1 MIMSILCYYSDAYTL
16 VKEIITVPYK
26 AAEVAEVNTN
36 KKVTFQNC
44 PPFTSCI
51 TKIDNRLVEYVE
63 DTDIVMPMH
72 NLIEYGN
79 GYSETSGSLWQY
91 YRDEP
96 LLNNNNIVDFLA
108 NDNDTNSFKLK
119 QQITRQVGNASVK
132 DNEIMVP
139 LKYLSNFLG
148 TLETYLINCSIS
160 LQ

>member
-1 MIMSILCYYSDAYTL
+1 MSILCYCSDAYTL

-119 QQITRQVGNASVK
+119 QQMTRQVGNASVK